1 MLDTVYIGATA
12 QMATDGLD
20 FYSDPRER
28 VSKQWK
34 DPNKIAGRIQEIQD
48 ERQLEAGTMS
58 MVGTLTSAFVIDKN
72 GNTVFDIKSRSPG
85 QRCSVAMPFLQW
97 FMQEFGEQFAD
108 SLRFG
113 ETTPQAT
120 IFGLRLKQYLK
131 VAAFEV
137 FGQNINKS
145 DAEQVHIPVRLWHNP
160 VGVYDPAEVMLTGPE
175 RKDLDLIALMQ
186 YMRTT
191 LPNGKPSTSLLDLE
205 ADAQA
210 QAFVTKQLVERGQL
224 VTMLVPANI

>member
-1 MLDTVYIGATA
+1 
-12 QMATDGLD
+12 MAADGLD

-28 VSKQWK
+28 VNRQWR
-34 DPNKIAGRIQEIQD
+34 DPSKIAGRIEEIQA
-48 ERQLEAGTMS
+48 ERQMEAGTMS
-58 MVGTLTSAFVIDKN
+58 MVGTLTSAYVIDKD
-72 GNTVFDIKSRSPG
+72 GNTVFDIKSRKPG
-85 QRCSVAMPFLQW
+85 ERCSVAMPFLQW

-120 IFGLRLKQYLK
+120 IFGLRLKQFLK

-137 FGQNINKS
+137 LGLNINKS

-160 VGVYDPAEVMLTGPE
+160 IGVYDPAEVMLTGPE

-186 YMRTT
+186 YLQTT
-191 LPNGKPSTSLLDLE
+191 FPSGKPSTSLLELE
-205 ADAQA
+205 EDAHA

-224 VTMLVPANI
+224 VTMLVPANV